1 MNTLYEKCDSLNSP
15 IECFMDYGSRCSFP
29 IKPHWHY
36 FMEIIYIFEG
46 NAEVRS
52 GSTVIS
58 AGRGDMALFHPKAV
72 HSISSDSPD
81 DLRYGVIKLD
91 INCINMTADY
101 APKFRSIFSFAEQR
115 GMSIYFD
122 NAQTE
127 AIEASRIFENCIKE
141 MQVRRYGY
149 NDIIRSDISCLLVG
163 VLRLWQESKF
173 TIDSEVFA
181 DDGVYD
187 IYNITEYIEENL
199 GKGIKV
205 TDISDMCRMSY
216 SNFAKKFLRIY
227 GKTCKEYMEELR
239 YIKAR
244 EFLLFTDFDLT
255 YISQETGFSDCSH
268 LIKTF
273 KQKSGLTPKQ
283 FRSGQRL

>member
-1 MNTLYEKCDSLNSP
+1 MNTLYEKSDSLNSP

-46 NAEVRS
+46 HAEVHS

-205 TDISDMCRMSY
+205 TDISDMCHMSY

-255 YISQETGFSDCSH
+255 YISCLLYTSDAADD
-268 LIKTF
+268 
-273 KQKSGLTPKQ
+273 
-283 FRSGQRL
+283 